1 MRKYLCHIRVALFL
15 LLLYPLPTVASG
27 GGDIQITCEPG
38 IRIWVNDEFRG
49 KTTQLDSGMFLEGL
63 IPGTYRIKAVKS
75 GFEPV
80 FKEAKVVRGKTI
92 EVKIAITTPAMKI
105 ENLITGETGGNETTV
120 GTIIFRS
127 VPLHASIY
135 LNGTKIGTTDT
146 EVTNIATGRHH
157 VKFVYKG
164 QILESTYALNTNQTL
179 KLKAHFKKG
188 KIINEH
194 EETLTNSIGMTFVR
208 IMPGMFQRNDAVD
221 KPTHINE
228 FYMQTTEVTQAQYIA
243 MMQKNPS
250 TYQRN
255 NTDYPVETVSL
266 NDVREFIRRLNQ
278 REETNRYR
286 LPTQAEWEYACRAGG
301 AARYCFGNDPDEIGD
316 YAWYE
321 KNANGHPHVV
331 GWKKPNLWGLYDMHG
346 NVLEYCTDLYSGMYP
361 VARGGDFSDKPDLL
375 ECSVQEIVTED
386 AGDPTIGFRLVKMP

>member
-1 MRKYLCHIRVALFL
+1 MKKYLYHLFITL
-15 LLLYPLPTVASG
+15 SALLLYTLPMEAAG

-38 IRIWVNDEFRG
+38 IRIWVNDEFKG
-49 KTTQLDSGMFLEGL
+49 KTTSLDSGMFLEGL
-63 IPGTYRIKAVKS
+63 VPGTYRIKAVKS

-80 FKEAKVVRGKTI
+80 FKEANVVRGKTI
-92 EVKIAITTPAMKI
+92 EIKIAITTPAI
-105 ENLITGETGGNETTV
+105 QVENLITGETGGQDTTV

-127 VPLHASIY
+127 VPLHATIY
-135 LNGTKIGTTDT
+135 IDGTQIGTTDT
-146 EVTNIATGRHH
+146 QVKNIATGRHRI
-157 VKFVYKG
+157 KFVYKG
-164 QILESTYALNTNQTL
+164 QILEGDYVLNTNQTL

-208 IMPGMFQRNDAVD
+208 IMPGEFQKSDAPD
-221 KPTHINE
+221 KHTFIGE
-228 FYMQTTEVTQAQYIA
+228 FFMQTTEVTQAQYIA
-243 MMQKNPS
+243 IMQQNPS
-250 TYQRN
+250 TYQRDD
-255 NTDYPVETVSL
+255 TDYPVESVSL

-278 REETNRYR
+278 REETNQYR

-301 AARYCFGNDPDEIGD
+301 AARYCFGNDPDEIGA

-321 KNANGHPHVV
+321 KNSHGHPHIV

-386 AGDPTIGFRLVKMP
+386 AGDPTIGFRLVKVP